1 MHWAAYLHNRHRL
14 IVFVRFVV
22 RSCHTRRI
30 EYRMQRHSILKWI
43 FVASAVLLC
52 GISIFSVALMAHATS
67 QSRVP
72 VNGQVSPLISHS
84 RMVGSA
90 SSQQQLQLSIGLKM
104 RNEPQ
109 LATLLHDLYTPGS
122 SQFHHFLTPQQFAAE
137 FAPTQAQQQQVIDYL
152 RSEGMTVTQVAPNGL
167 LIDATTNIATAQNAF
182 QVQINTYQSGSRSF
196 YANAAVP
203 TIPDTLSSLI
213 LSIGGMDNSVHQRPL
228 AHLIPSTKSLPSNK
242 AQSGNGYGPADL
254 RGAYDS
260 TPLTQANIQ
269 GSNQTVA
276 VFELDGYNSSDINQY
291 FKNNTLGT
299 PNVSNVLVDGYDG
312 SANVGAIEV
321 ELDIEVVG
329 AMAPKAPQIVYEGP
343 NTTQGVND
351 TYNQIVTDGKA
362 QIMTTSWGEC
372 EAQSGTAELQTL
384 DGIFKQAAAQGMTLF
399 AAAGDSGAYDCND
412 ENLAVDSPADDPYIT
427 GVGGTNL
434 QLSGTSY
441 GSESVW
447 SNAADTQRSPKGSG
461 GGGGLSTVFAQS
473 SWQTGAGVNNQYSNG
488 KREVPDISADADP
501 QTGYAIY
508 CTVSAAGCSTNGDV
522 EVGGTS
528 AAAPLWA
535 GSLALVNEYLQQQ
548 GKAGAGFINPLL
560 YNLANTQLPYA
571 PFHDVT
577 QGNNLF
583 YPATAGYD
591 LASGLGSPDI
601 YNLARDLAASSSS
614 GPAPTP
620 TPASSPTSTP
630 TPLSS
635 PTPVPPTPTPSSGPF
650 IQNGGFENGFDPWQE
665 YSAAGYELVS
675 TQHPHAGQYG
685 AYLCG
690 YRACNDVLS
699 QDFIVPTKAAKVTLS
714 YWWSG
719 RTNRTAQSCQDSFSV
734 LLLDSKNKVI
744 ATLQR
749 VCNNNLPPAWQ
760 QRTSDVTSALS
771 PYAGQTV
778 SLIFTARTKAT
789 QVTTAFFLD
798 DINSTIQ

>member
-1 MHWAAYLHNRHRL
+1 MN
-14 IVFVRFVV
+14 I
-22 RSCHTRRI
+22 
-30 EYRMQRHSILKWI
+30 RMQRHSILKWV
-43 FVASAVLLC
+43 FVAGAVLLC
-52 GISIFSVALMAHATS
+52 GISIFSVAIMAHATP
-67 QSRVP
+67 QARVP
-72 VNGQVSPLISHS
+72 VNGQVPPLISHS
-84 RMVGSA
+84 RMLGSA

-109 LATLLHDLYTPGS
+109 LETLLHDLYTPGS
-122 SQFHHFLTPQQFAAE
+122 AQFHHFLSPQQFAAE

-152 RSEGMTVTQVAPNGL
+152 RSQGITVTQVSPNGL
-167 LIDATTNIATAQNAF
+167 LIDATASIATVQTAF

-196 YANAAVP
+196 YANATVP

-213 LSIGGMDNSVHQRPL
+213 LSIGGMDNSVLQRPL
-228 AHLIPSTKSLPSNK
+228 TSQVPSAKSLHSNK
-242 AQSGNGYGPADL
+242 ALGGNGYGPADL
-254 RGAYDS
+254 LGGYDGS
-260 TPLTQANIQ
+260 PLAQAGIQ

-299 PNVSNVLVDGYDG
+299 PNVSNVLVDGFDG
-312 SANVGAIEV
+312 SANAGAIEV

-329 AMAPKAPQIVYEGP
+329 AMAPKAAQIVYEGP

-351 TYNQIVTDGKA
+351 TYNRIVTDGKT
-362 QIMTTSWGEC
+362 QVMTTSWGLC

-399 AAAGDSGAYDCND
+399 AASGDSGAYDCND
-412 ENLAVDSPADDPYIT
+412 ENLAVDSPADDPYVT

-447 SNAADTQRSPKGSG
+447 SSPTDTQRSPKGAG
-461 GGGGLSTVFAQS
+461 GGGGLSTFFAQP
-473 SWQTGAGVNNQYSNG
+473 SWQTGPGVSNQYSNG

-508 CTVSAAGCSTNGDV
+508 CTVSAAGCPSSGNI

-535 GSLALVNEYLQQQ
+535 GSLALVNEYLQKQ
-548 GKAGAGFINPLL
+548 GKAGAGFINPTL
-560 YNLANTQLPYA
+560 YTLANSQQSFA

-577 QGNNLF
+577 KGNNLF

-601 YNLARDLAASSSS
+601 YNIARDLAGSSS

-620 TPASSPTSTP
+620 TPTSSPTPTP

-635 PTPVPPTPTPSSGPF
+635 PTPVPPTPTPSSGAF
-650 IQNGGFENGFDPWQE
+650 IQNGGFENGTDPWQE
-665 YSAAGYELVS
+665 YSAAGYELVDS
-675 TQHPHAGQYG
+675 QHPHAGQYG

-690 YRACNDVLS
+690 YTSCNDVLS
-699 QDFIVPTKAAKVTLS
+699 QDFTLPAKATKITLN

-719 RTNRTAQSCQDSFSV
+719 HTNRTAQTCQDSFSA
-734 LLLDSKNKVI
+734 LLVNSKNKVI

-749 VCNNNLPPAWQ
+749 VCNNNLPSAWQ
-760 QRTSDVTSALS
+760 QRTFDVTNALS
-771 PYAGQTV
+771 SYAGQTV
-778 SLIFTARTKAT
+778 SLIFSARTKAT
-789 QVTTAFFLD
+789 QVTTAFYVD
-798 DINSTIQ
+798 DVSGSIQ

>member
-1 MHWAAYLHNRHRL
+1 
-14 IVFVRFVV
+14 
-22 RSCHTRRI
+22 
-30 EYRMQRHSILKWI
+30 MQRHSALKWV

-52 GISIFSVALMAHATS
+52 GISIFSVAFLAHATS
-67 QSRVP
+67 PSRVP
-72 VNGQVSPLISHS
+72 VNGQVAPLVSHS
-84 RMVGSA
+84 RMLGSA
-90 SSQQQLQLSIGLKM
+90 NSQQQLQLSIGLKM

-109 LATLLHDLYTPGS
+109 LETLLHDLYTPGS

-137 FAPTQAQQQQVIDYL
+137 FAPTQAQRQQVIDYL
-152 RSEGMTVTQVAPNGL
+152 HSEGITVNQVSPNGL
-167 LIDATTNIATAQNAF
+167 LIDATASIATVQNAF

-203 TIPDTLSSLI
+203 TIPDTLSSLV
-213 LSIGGMDNSVHQRPL
+213 LSIGGMDNSVHQQPL
-228 AHLIPSTKSLPSNK
+228 THLTPSAAAQPSHK
-242 AQSGNGYGPADL
+242 AQGSNGYGPTEL

-260 TPLTQANIQ
+260 TPLAQASIQ
-269 GSNQTVA
+269 GDNQTVA

-291 FKNNTLGT
+291 FKNNALGT

-312 SANVGAIEV
+312 SANDGAIEV

-343 NTTQGVND
+343 NSTQGVND

-362 QIMTTSWGEC
+362 RIMTTSWGEC

-412 ENLAVDSPADDPYIT
+412 TNLAVDSPADDPYVA

-447 SNAADTQRSPKGSG
+447 SNATDTQRSPEGSG
-461 GGGGLSTVFAQS
+461 GGGGLSTLFAQP
-473 SWQTGAGVNNQYSNG
+473 SWQVGPGVSNQYSNG

-508 CTVSAAGCSTNGDV
+508 CTVSAAGCSSSGNIM
-522 EVGGTS
+522 VGGTS

-535 GSLALVNEYLQQQ
+535 GSLALINEYLQKQ
-548 GKAGAGFINPLL
+548 GKAGAGFINPSL
-560 YNLANTQLPYA
+560 YTLANTQQTYA

-601 YNLARDLAASSSS
+601 YNLARDLA
-614 GPAPTP
+614 G
-620 TPASSPTSTP
+620 
-630 TPLSS
+630 
-635 PTPVPPTPTPSSGPF
+635 
-650 IQNGGFENGFDPWQE
+650 
-665 YSAAGYELVS
+665 
-675 TQHPHAGQYG
+675 
-685 AYLCG
+685 
-690 YRACNDVLS
+690 
-699 QDFIVPTKAAKVTLS
+699 
-714 YWWSG
+714 
-719 RTNRTAQSCQDSFSV
+719 
-734 LLLDSKNKVI
+734 
-744 ATLQR
+744 
-749 VCNNNLPPAWQ
+749 
-760 QRTSDVTSALS
+760 
-771 PYAGQTV
+771 
-778 SLIFTARTKAT
+778 
-789 QVTTAFFLD
+789 
-798 DINSTIQ
+798 